1 MSYYLLK
8 FRKQGKKPT
17 DAAEQ
22 TMIQSEDILTAKGK
36 ADAIAE
42 GNGGGE
48 AMLQLFN
55 ETGLVA
61 TRTEGGVWSRAG

>member
-8 FRKQGKKPT
+8 FRKTGKRTT

-22 TMIQSEDILTAKGK
+22 AMIRSDDLLAAKGK

-42 GNGGGE
+42 GSGGAE

-61 TRTEGGVWSRAG
+61 TRSEAGVWSR

>member
-8 FRKQGKKPT
+8 FHKKGKRPS
-17 DAAEQ
+17 DAPEK
-22 TMIQSEDILTAKGK
+22 TMIQSDNLLTAKGK
-36 ADAIAE
+36 ADLIAE
-42 GNGGGE
+42 GSGGGE

-61 TRTEGGVWSRAG
+61 TRSEQGVWSR

>member
-8 FRKQGKKPT
+8 FRKKGKKPT

-22 TMIQSEDILTAKGK
+22 TMIQSENLGLAQGH
-36 ADAIAE
+36 ADSIAE
-42 GNGGGE
+42 GSGGGE
-48 AMLQLFN
+48 ALLQLFN

-61 TRTEGGVWSRAG
+61 TRSEGGVWSR

>member
-8 FRKQGKKPT
+8 FRKKGKKPT

-22 TMIQSEDILTAKGK
+22 AMIQSDNVGLAKGK

-42 GNGGGE
+42 GSGGGE
-48 AMLQLFN
+48 AILQLFN

-61 TRTEGGVWSRAG
+61 TRSEKGLWSG

>member
-8 FRKQGKKPT
+8 YRKKGKRAT

-22 TMIQSEDILTAKGK
+22 AMIQSENIALAREK
-36 ADAIAE
+36 ADAIAA
-42 GNGGGE
+42 GSGGGE

-55 ETGLVA
+55 ETGLVS
-61 TRTEGGVWSRAG
+61 TRTEAGVWSR

>member
-8 FRKQGKKPT
+8 YRKKGKRPT
-17 DAAEQ
+17 DHAEQ
-22 TMIQSEDILTAKGK
+22 AMIQSDDLLIAKGK

-42 GNGGGE
+42 GSGGGE

-61 TRTEGGVWSRAG
+61 TRSEAGVWSR

>member
-1 MSYYLLK
+1 MSYYLLR
-8 FRKQGKKPT
+8 FRKKGKKPT

-22 TMIQSEDILTAKGK
+22 TMIQSDTIVLAREK

-42 GNGGGE
+42 GSGGGE

-61 TRTEGGVWSRAG
+61 TRSEAGVWSR

>member
-8 FRKQGKKPT
+8 YRKKGKRPT

-22 TMIQSEDILTAKGK
+22 ALIQSDDIGVAKGK

-42 GNGGGE
+42 GSGGGE
-48 AMLQLFN
+48 AILQLFN
-55 ETGLVA
+55 AKGLVA
-61 TRTEGGVWSRAG
+61 TRTEAGVWSR

>member
-8 FRKQGKKPT
+8 YRKKGKRPT

-22 TMIQSEDILTAKGK
+22 TMIQSDDVGVAQGK
-36 ADAIAE
+36 ADAIAL
-42 GNGGGE
+42 GSGGGE

-55 ETGLVA
+55 EKGLVA
-61 TRTEGGVWSRAG
+61 TRSEAGVWSR

>member
-8 FRKQGKKPT
+8 YRKKGKRPT

-22 TMIQSEDILTAKGK
+22 AMIQSDDIGVAKGK

-42 GNGGGE
+42 GSGGGE
-48 AMLQLFN
+48 AILQLFN
-55 ETGLVA
+55 EKGLVA
-61 TRTEGGVWSRAG
+61 TRTEAGVWSR

>member
-8 FRKQGKKPT
+8 YRKKGKKQT

-22 TMIQSEDILTAKGK
+22 AMIQSENAELARGK
-36 ADAIAE
+36 ADEIAE
-42 GNGGGE
+42 GSGGGE

-61 TRTEGGVWSRAG
+61 TRSEAGVWTR

>member
-8 FRKQGKKPT
+8 FQRKGKRST
-17 DAAEQ
+17 DAPEKA
-22 TMIQSEDILTAKGK
+22 MIQSESVLLAKGK

-42 GNGGGE
+42 GSGGGK

-55 ETGLVA
+55 EKGLVA
-61 TRTEGGVWSRAG
+61 TRTEEGLWSR

>member
-8 FRKQGKKPT
+8 FRKKGKKPT

-22 TMIQSEDILTAKGK
+22 AMIQSEDIMVAKGK
-36 ADAIAE
+36 ADLIAE
-42 GNGGGE
+42 GSGGGE

-61 TRTEGGVWSRAG
+61 TRSEAGVWSR

>member
-8 FRKQGKKPT
+8 FRKKGKKPT

-22 TMIQSEDILTAKGK
+22 AMIQSDDLVVAKGK

-42 GNGGGE
+42 GSGGGE

-61 TRTEGGVWSRAG
+61 TRSEGGVWSRSG